1 MVEGGRRRLA
11 IWSKTQM
18 RTIAEFIKTTLIGG
32 LLIVLPVYI
41 AVLLILKALQGL
53 VAAVK
58 PITAAIPGSVKFEE
72 ILAILILAAICFIA
86 GLIVR
91 TRAGL
96 RAKNVI
102 ERRVLQRL
110 PGYTLLRGLTGR
122 VMGEAD
128 DPAFAPCL
136 AEIEEAL
143 VPALIVEELENVPL
157 RCWCLRCRRQ
167 WLERYTSYPE
177 RVHPVDVPFTA
188 ALRVFTKWGAG
199 SGEFVRALE
208 AGKPSQAASS
218 AA

>member
-1 MVEGGRRRLA
+1 MA
-11 IWSKTQM
+11 IWSKTEM
-18 RTIAEFIKTTLIGG
+18 RTIAEFMKTTLIGG

-122 VMGEAD
+122 VMGQAD

-143 VPALIVEELENVPL
+143 VPALIVEKLENGSFTVLVPSVPTPMAGAVYIL
-157 RCWCLRCRRQ
+157 P
-167 WLERYTSYPE
+167 PE
-177 RVHPVDVPFTA
+177 RVHPVDVPFTT

-199 SGEFVRALE
+199 SSEFVQAME
-208 AGKPSQAASS
+208 AANRR
-218 AA
+218 

>member
-1 MVEGGRRRLA
+1 
-11 IWSKTQM
+11 
-18 RTIAEFIKTTLIGG
+18 
-32 LLIVLPVYI
+32 
-41 AVLLILKALQGL
+41 VLLILKAVQGL
-53 VAAVK
+53 VTAVK

-96 RAKNVI
+96 RAKNLI

-110 PGYTLLRGLTGR
+110 PGYTLLQHLTGR
-122 VMGEAD
+122 VMGQAD

-143 VPALIVEELENVPL
+143 VPALIVEELENGSFTVLVPSVPTPMAGAVYIL
-157 RCWCLRCRRQ
+157 P
-167 WLERYTSYPE
+167 PE

-199 SGEFVRALE
+199 SSEFVQAMEVAKL
-208 AGKPSQAASS
+208 SQAASS
-218 AA
+218 PA

>member
-1 MVEGGRRRLA
+1 
-11 IWSKTQM
+11 M
-18 RTIAEFIKTTLIGG
+18 RAIAEFVKTTLIGG

-41 AVLLILKALQGL
+41 AALLILKAVQGL
-53 VAAVK
+53 VTAVK

-96 RAKNVI
+96 RAKNLI

-110 PGYTLLRGLTGR
+110 PGYTLLQGLTGR
-122 VMGEAD
+122 IMGQAD

-143 VPALIVEELENVPL
+143 VPALIVEKLENGSFTVLVPSVPTPMAGAVYIL
-157 RCWCLRCRRQ
+157 P
-167 WLERYTSYPE
+167 PE
-177 RVHPVDVPFTA
+177 RVHPVDVPFTV
-188 ALRVFTKWGAG
+188 ALRVFTAHP
-199 SGEFVRALE
+199 A
-208 AGKPSQAASS
+208 
-218 AA
+218 

>member
-1 MVEGGRRRLA
+1 
-11 IWSKTQM
+11 M

-53 VAAVK
+53 VTAVK
-58 PITAAIPGSVKFEE
+58 PITVAIPGSVKFEE

-167 WLERYTSYPE
+167 WLERYTSCRQSGCIRLTCHLPQHSGFLRNGVPGPVSSSEPWKRVSHPRPRRRRPE
-177 RVHPVDVPFTA
+177 HRHC
-188 ALRVFTKWGAG
+188 R
-199 SGEFVRALE
+199 
-208 AGKPSQAASS
+208 SQ
-218 AA
+218 